1 MLVPHRGFYPYDR
14 FDPFEAQLMLI
25 SQRYGK
31 GLMSLDLIG
40 RFDIS
45 SRADTDVAVVLCS

>member
-45 SRADTDVAVVLCS
+45 SRPDTDVAVVLCS